1 MSKQLLVT
9 TARRTESSDA
19 KEVVKFVN
27 RSTLELFGPNVRE
40 TGKLFEI
47 MYFRKLSLTKTLS
60 EKK

>member
-27 RSTLELFGPNVRE
+27 RSTIELFGPNTKE

-47 MYFRKLSLTKTLS
+47 M
-60 EKK
+60 